1 MRLYQSYVLRWVLHL
16 PMRRNDLTRQ
26 RARVVPAAR
35 GRVLVIAGK
44 GGLGGEIHESLDPQ
58 AT

>member
-1 MRLYQSYVLRWVLHL
+1 MRLYRTYVPPWLLHL
-16 PMRRNDLTRQ
+16 SMRRQGSD
-26 RARVVPAAR
+26 AAAR